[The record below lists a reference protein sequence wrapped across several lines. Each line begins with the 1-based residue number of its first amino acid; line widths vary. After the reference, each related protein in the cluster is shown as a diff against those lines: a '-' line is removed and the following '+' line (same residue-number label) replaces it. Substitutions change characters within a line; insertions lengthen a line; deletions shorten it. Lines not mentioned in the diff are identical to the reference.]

1 MMRSPLPTDLSAS
14 DLAVSTRS
22 LSKRFKSVQALDD
35 LALQVPAGAVY
46 LLVGA
51 NGAGKST
58 TIKILLDLLRPTSG
72 TAEVLGLDPQRQA
85 AQVRANVGYVPEQ
98 LDWGYAWMR
107 VGRLLEHH
115 ASYFPNWDAA
125 YAKRLFQAFDLRLD
139 QKMGTLSKGQGRRV
153 HLAMALA
160 HRPPMLILDE
170 PTDGL
175 DPVMRDEA
183 IGVLI
188 DHLADTPTT
197 MLLCTHHVSEF
208 DQFADHIGML
218 KDGRLLAQLPLEA
231 LHRGLRRYTAE
242 IPAGWQGGALLGAA
256 ALRRSTT
263 ERELDWTVWGEESEV
278 IGTLQA
284 SGATVRESAT
294 LSLGHAT
301 LALLTSRGLGASG
314 RGAAGSHDA
323 TTESLNTLETVS

>member
-1 MMRSPLPTDLSAS
+1 
-14 DLAVSTRS
+14 
-22 LSKRFKSVQALDD
+22 
-35 LALQVPAGAVY
+35 
-46 LLVGA
+46 
-51 NGAGKST
+51 
-58 TIKILLDLLRPTSG
+58 
-72 TAEVLGLDPQRQA
+72 
-85 AQVRANVGYVPEQ
+85 
-98 LDWGYAWMR
+98 
-107 VGRLLEHH
+107 
-115 ASYFPNWDAA
+115 
-125 YAKRLFQAFDLRLD
+125 
-139 QKMGTLSKGQGRRV
+139 
-153 HLAMALA
+153 
-160 HRPPMLILDE
+160 
-170 PTDGL
+170 
-175 DPVMRDEA
+175 
-183 IGVLI
+183 
-188 DHLADTPTT
+188 
-197 MLLCTHHVSEF
+197 VSEF